1 MTALVNTDTRPERAR
16 RMTPVTVLTS
26 GVCQQCGATTEECRE
41 GVSEQ
46 RTCCE
51 ECDHYPTPVV

>member
-1 MTALVNTDTRPERAR
+1 
-16 RMTPVTVLTS
+16 MTPVTVLTS

-41 GVSEQ
+41 GVAEE

-51 ECDHYPTPVV
+51 WCDHYPTPVVGGLWDAELTERRSEP